1 MIYKGGNNM
10 PPKRKYSKDQIV
22 KKAFEIAKEKGI
34 DSITIRKVAKKLNSS
49 VAPIYVN
56 FDNADELIQAVIE
69 KTFKLGEE
77 LIYEQNTG
85 EPFKDIGLASIK
97 FAREYPVLYWDLLKN
112 QGKYMNDYDQSIGN
126 TIIKQMKKDKNL
138 KDFSDEK
145 LKEILLKMRII
156 QTGISVMLSS
166 GLLPKEFNEKSEEE
180 LLDSLAADIVYAVKN
195 R

>member
-1 MIYKGGNNM
+1 M

-112 QGKYMNDYDQSIGN
+112 QGEYMSDYDKNIGN
-126 TIIKQMKKDKNL
+126 TIIKEMKKDENL
-138 KDFSDEK
+138 KKFSDEK
-145 LKEILLKMRII
+145 LKEILLKMRVI

>member
-1 MIYKGGNNM
+1 MIYKGGNIM
-10 PPKRKYSKDQIV
+10 PPKRKYSKEQIIE
-22 KKAFEIAKEKGI
+22 KAFEIAKDKGI
-34 DSITIRKVAKKLNSS
+34 ESITIRKVAKKLNSS

-69 KTFKLGEE
+69 KTSKLGEE

-112 QGKYMNDYDQSIGN
+112 QGEYMNDYDQSIGN
-126 TIIKQMKKDKNL
+126 TIIKEMKKDENL
-138 KDFSDEK
+138 KEFSDEK
-145 LKEILLKMRII
+145 LKEILLKMRVV

-166 GLLPKEFNEKSEEE
+166 GLLPEEFNEKSEEE

>member
-1 MIYKGGNNM
+1 M

-56 FDNADELIQAVIE
+56 FNNVDELIQAVIE
-69 KTFKLGEE
+69 KTFKLGEK

-85 EPFKDIGLASIK
+85 EPFKDIGLASLE
-97 FAREYPVLYWDLLKN
+97 FARKYPVLYWDLLKN
-112 QGKYMNDYDQSIGN
+112 QGKYMNDYDNNMGKIV
-126 TIIKQMKKDKNL
+126 IEEMKKDNNL
-138 KDFSDEK
+138 NDLSDEK
-145 LKEILLKMRII
+145 LKEILLKMRVI

-166 GLLPKEFNEKSEEE
+166 GLLPEDFNQKSEEE
-180 LLDSLAADIVYAVKN
+180 LLDSLAADIVYSVKN